1 MKTSYLVTFIVLA
14 SLNLQAEPDMGKQ
27 TFEKEAER
35 LVSQLTLEEK
45 ASLTSG
51 RDAWSTQPIERL
63 GIPFIWVADGP
74 HGLRRAPS
82 TDTWG
87 YGDQAPATC
96 FPTASALAASWDL
109 NLLNQVGEALGQE
122 AQALGVNVLLGPGVN
137 IKPSPL
143 GGRNFDYFS
152 E

>member
-1 MKTSYLVTFIVLA
+1 
-14 SLNLQAEPDMGKQ
+14 
-27 TFEKEAER
+27 
-35 LVSQLTLEEK
+35 K

-63 GIPFIWVADGP
+63 DIPYIWVADGP

-96 FPTASALAASWDL
+96 FPTASALSATWDRD
-109 NLLNQVGEALGQE
+109 LLFKTGQALGEE
-122 AQALGVNVLLGPGVN
+122 AQALGVNVLLGPGV
-137 IKPSPL
+137 
-143 GGRNFDYFS
+143 
-152 E
+152 